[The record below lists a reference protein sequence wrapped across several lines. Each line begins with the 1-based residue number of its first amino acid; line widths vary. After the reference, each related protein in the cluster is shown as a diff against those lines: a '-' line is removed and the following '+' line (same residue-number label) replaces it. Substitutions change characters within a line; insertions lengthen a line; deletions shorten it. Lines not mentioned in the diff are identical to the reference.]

1 MADAPLSR
9 LVDELLSRLL
19 EPLGLDR
26 WTIKK
31 EFGPGENT
39 AACAAMP
46 EYKTATIC
54 VDPDKLAT
62 GDELDEIL
70 AHELAHCHTW
80 PIASV
85 ADDFAVALAE
95 IAPEAQ
101 REALA
106 KLYKETARKAE
117 EVTTTDVGHTY
128 IRLLRRLWAA
138 EKELAQAKAELR
150 TLKKAAA

>member
-1 MADAPLSR
+1 VADAPLSKV
-9 LVDELLSRLL
+9 VDDLLGKML

-39 AACAAMP
+39 AACSAMP
-46 EYKTATIC
+46 EYEVALIA
-54 VDPDKLAT
+54 VDPDKLDT

-85 ADDFAVALAE
+85 ADDFAIALAE
-95 IAPEAQ
+95 ASPDHL
-101 REALA
+101 RESLA

-117 EVTTTDVGHTY
+117 EITTTRVGRAYVT
-128 IRLLRRLWAA
+128 LMRRLW
-138 EKELAQAKAELR
+138 KAEADLAGARAEIKALR
-150 TLKKAAA
+150 KASA